1 MAHTEPLASPAPLQW
16 EPDPRSAPAAS
27 GARRPFPSIVLAF
40 ARQAAAAEPG
50 TDAAAAEAR
59 KSMLLAAA
67 ALVPYFAGVW
77 LTRHEFGFTMAYV
90 APTFGGMFLAD
101 VLLATTA
108 RYWSRSRWLGV
119 IYGCPQVLMLTV
131 LLYFLGGLRL
141 SFLVLI
147 YVVTLFRTAMLGTP
161 AAVFVTANVA
171 TLCFGALAVV
181 EVNEWLPLQAGF
193 VLEWKAQ
200 AGQAGAVVF
209 GTWVVLN
216 LIALYASRSA
226 QQLRDFA
233 SRLQQ
238 KVDER
243 TSELTAVNAELAT
256 KARALEE
263 KQAELRT
270 VVDAVTH
277 ELKNPL
283 NAILLTADLL
293 RENEE
298 ITLDAE
304 AREDLERIVRL
315 AGNTEDMIR
324 DLLRLFEITTA
335 EEVSTS
341 VDLGVLAAQALETLR
356 PLVAAKG
363 VRVHVGSLPRVWG
376 QQRKLLHVVTNLLG
390 NAIKYVSNGR
400 GFVEINGTLAEGRAV
415 LCVRDNGIGIAAVY
429 HAGIFDLFRRVPES
443 EQQVDGEAVAG
454 SGVGLAVVKRIVDA
468 HGGAVWVESQ
478 PGLGSRFYVSLPAT
492 GSITERD

>member
-1 MAHTEPLASPAPLQW
+1 MALTEPLASPAPLQW
-16 EPDPRSAPAAS
+16 ERDRRSPAATS
-27 GARRPFPSIVLAF
+27 TPRRPFSSIVLALG
-40 ARQAAAAEPG
+40 RQVAAIEPG
-50 TDAAAAEAR
+50 TRVAAAEAR
-59 KSMLLAAA
+59 KSMLMASA

-77 LTRHEFGFTMAYV
+77 LTRNEFGFKMEYV
-90 APTFGGMFLAD
+90 TPTFAVMLLVD
-101 VLLATTA
+101 VLLAATA
-108 RYWSRSRWLGV
+108 RYWSRSRWLGLV
-119 IYGCPQVLMLTV
+119 YGCPQVLMLTV
-131 LLYFLGGLRL
+131 LLYFLGGLRV
-141 SFLVLI
+141 SFLVLV
-147 YVVTLFRTAMLGTP
+147 YVVALFRTAMLSTP
-161 AAVFVTANVA
+161 AVVFVTANVA
-171 TLCFGALAVV
+171 TLCFGALALV
-181 EVNEWLPLQAGF
+181 EVNGWLPLRAGF
-193 VLEWKAQ
+193 VLQWEAQ

-216 LIALYASRSA
+216 LIALYAGRSA

-233 SRLQQ
+233 FRLQQ

-243 TSELTAVNAELAT
+243 TRELTAVNAELAT

-298 ITLDAE
+298 VTFNAE
-304 AREDLERIVRL
+304 AREDLERIVHL

-335 EEVSTS
+335 EEASTS
-341 VDLGVLAAQALETLR
+341 VDLGALAAKALEALR
-356 PLVAAKG
+356 PQVAAKG
-363 VRVHVGSLPRVWG
+363 VRVHVASLPRVWG

-390 NAIKYVSNGR
+390 NAIKYVSKGR
-400 GFVEINGTLAEGRAV
+400 GVVEVTGALAEGRAV

-443 EQQVDGEAVAG
+443 EQQVDGEAVHG
-454 SGVGLAVVKRIVDA
+454 SGVGLAVVKRIVDG

-478 PGLGSRFYVSLPAT
+478 PGLGSRFYVSLPST
-492 GSITERD
+492 DIVTERD